1 MLENK
6 TAGREQYE
14 LANSGRRWLVFEP
27 QPLRGAPRHRRTSR
41 HGLSLIEAL
50 ISIFIVSIGLLGVV
64 ALFTIGHHDA
74 LGGAVADHAA
84 LVGRE
89 KLRDFRVR
97 GMDDPG
103 NWLYYENSPVYIA
116 DTPRRSFCIDPPTVI
131 AAGAATELPFAL
143 TWSAQMSR
151 IKLSSGIGANAMT
164 AFQADEIFRSQDD
177 LSFNDPDDADLL
189 PAQIFAGAST
199 PAAEKRASDG
209 HFSWMATVVP
219 QLDVTNSTSSISDQ
233 YTLSIV
239 VFYQRP
245 ALAVGSDLLEWNP
258 LVNITL
264 LGGGYGGGDATL
276 SVAAANSSRLE
287 DVGAGQWIIVGKA
300 VTTAGGTQN
309 YFQWYRLSS
318 VSDVYTS
325 GTEIAR
331 DVTLV
336 GADWDDTAL
345 GLAVEATIVVGVVAV
360 YEQTIRLKTS
370 SLWLD

>member
-1 MLENK
+1 
-6 TAGREQYE
+6 
-14 LANSGRRWLVFEP
+14 
-27 QPLRGAPRHRRTSR
+27 
-41 HGLSLIEAL
+41 
-50 ISIFIVSIGLLGVV
+50 
-64 ALFTIGHHDA
+64 HDA
-74 LGGAVADHAA
+74 MGGAVADHAA

-103 NWLYYENSPVYIA
+103 NWLYYDNSPVDIA
-116 DTPRRSFCIDPPTVI
+116 DTPRRSFCIDPPIVI

-199 PAAEKRASDG
+199 PAVEKRASDG
-209 HFSWMATVVP
+209 RFSWMATVVP

-245 ALAVGSDLLEWNP
+245 TLAVGSD
-258 LVNITL
+258 
-264 LGGGYGGGDATL
+264 
-276 SVAAANSSRLE
+276 
-287 DVGAGQWIIVGKA
+287 
-300 VTTAGGTQN
+300 
-309 YFQWYRLSS
+309 
-318 VSDVYTS
+318 
-325 GTEIAR
+325 
-331 DVTLV
+331 
-336 GADWDDTAL
+336 
-345 GLAVEATIVVGVVAV
+345 
-360 YEQTIRLKTS
+360 
-370 SLWLD
+370 

>member
-1 MLENK
+1 
-6 TAGREQYE
+6 
-14 LANSGRRWLVFEP
+14 
-27 QPLRGAPRHRRTSR
+27 
-41 HGLSLIEAL
+41 
-50 ISIFIVSIGLLGVV
+50 
-64 ALFTIGHHDA
+64 
-74 LGGAVADHAA
+74 
-84 LVGRE
+84 
-89 KLRDFRVR
+89 
-97 GMDDPG
+97 
-103 NWLYYENSPVYIA
+103 
-116 DTPRRSFCIDPPTVI
+116 
-131 AAGAATELPFAL
+131 
-143 TWSAQMSR
+143 
-151 IKLSSGIGANAMT
+151 MT

-189 PAQIFAGAST
+189 PAQIFAGAN
-199 PAAEKRASDG
+199 AVEKRASDG
-209 HFSWMATVVP
+209 RFSWMATVVP
-219 QLDVTNSTSSISDQ
+219 QLDVTNSTFSISDQ

-245 ALAVGSDLLEWNP
+245 ALAVGSDLLERM
-258 LVNITL
+258 VNITL

-325 GTEIAR
+325 DTEIAR

-336 GADWDDTAL
+336 GADWDETAL
-345 GLAVEATIVVGVVAV
+345 GEAGEATIVVGVAAV